1 MTNNN
6 VLFLCIVAG
15 AVTYLIIGWWLGGKE
30 KLVQHQYY
38 VILILGMIVLDA
50 IAGRLFGV

>member
-1 MTNNN
+1 MTNDN

-15 AVTYLIIGWWLGGKE
+15 AIAYLMIGWWLGGKE
-30 KLVQHQYY
+30 KPVQHQYY

>member
-1 MTNNN
+1 MRNDNI
-6 VLFLCIVAG
+6 LFLWIVAG
-15 AVTYLIIGWWLGGKE
+15 AVAYLMIGWWLGGKV